1 MPTLRA
7 TIRYVGTPFAGWQ
20 VQPDRPTVQ
29 GEIQKA
35 LSQIASTPIRIYGA
49 GRTDAGVHAFGQV
62 CSFQWDAGGD
72 LDKLRRSLTR
82 MLAPYIQVTAL
93 HFAPDG
99 FHAGDSAIGKRYWY
113 CVSTADEPDP
123 FIVAYCWQLPRG
135 VDLNRLRELTARFT
149 GTRDFAGFQSSGSE
163 RQTTVRRLNSIE
175 IAEGGIVS
183 AFDAKGLYTIRFHG
197 DGFLYK
203 MVRNITGTLV
213 DVARGVVHESRIEEL
228 FESGGPYRGYTA
240 PAHGLTLVEV
250 IYPQ

>member
-29 GEIQKA
+29 GEIQRV
-35 LSQIASTPIRIYGA
+35 LSQIANKPIRIYGA
-49 GRTDAGVHAFGQV
+49 GRTDAGVHALGQV
-62 CSFQWDAGGD
+62 CSFSWDRD
-72 LDKLRRSLTR
+72 QNLEKLRRSLTR

-93 HFAPDG
+93 RSAPDG

-113 CVSTADEPDP
+113 CVSIADEPDP
-123 FIVAYCWQLPRG
+123 FNAAYCWQLPRG
-135 VDLNRLRELTARFT
+135 VNLERLRQLTKLFT

-163 RQTTVRRLNSIE
+163 RESTVRRLNSIE
-175 IAEGGIVS
+175 LHEGGIV
-183 AFDAKGLYTIRFHG
+183 APFDAKNLYTIRFHG

-213 DVARGVVHESRIEEL
+213 DVARGAVPESRIAEL
-228 FESGGPYRGYTA
+228 FESGGPYHGYTA

-250 IYPQ
+250 LFA

>member
-20 VQPDRPTVQ
+20 VQPDRTTVQ
-29 GEIQKA
+29 GEIQRV
-35 LSQIASTPIRIYGA
+35 LSQIANKPVRIYGA

-62 CSFQWDAGGD
+62 CSFPWDGEQD
-72 LDKLRRSLTR
+72 LEKLRRSLTR

-93 HFAPDG
+93 HSAPGG
-99 FHAGDSAIGKRYWY
+99 FHAGDSAKGKRYWF
-113 CVSTADEPDP
+113 CVSNAEEPDP
-123 FIVAYCWQLPRG
+123 FNAAYCWQLPRG
-135 VDLNRLRELTARFT
+135 VNLDRLQSLTTQFT

-163 RQTTVRRLNSIE
+163 RESTVRRLHSIE
-175 IAEGGIVS
+175 LHEGGIV
-183 AFDAKGLYTIRFHG
+183 APFDAKGLFTIRFHG

-213 DVARGVVHESRIEEL
+213 DVARGAIPETRIAEL
-228 FESGGPYRGYTA
+228 FESGGPYHGYTA

-250 IYPQ
+250 LYA